1 MEDKP
6 EQSPLDRLESR
17 LERVRKAQEK
27 EQRPERTVSGKAM
40 GLAFRIL
47 TELIIGVVAGA
58 AIGWF
63 LDNWLGTAPWLMIFF
78 FALGFVAAL
87 TNIYRVWRR
96 QGQ

>member
-6 EQSPLDRLESR
+6 EPSPLDQLESR
-17 LERVRKAQEK
+17 LERVREAQEK
-27 EQRPERTVSGKAM
+27 EKRPERTVSGKAM

-47 TELIIGVVAGA
+47 TELIIGVAVGA
-58 AIGWF
+58 TIGWF
-63 LDNWLGTAPWLMIFF
+63 LDNWLGTAPWLMMLF

-96 QGQ
+96 EGQ